1 MVEVYPSARAAI
13 FDLEDGATL
22 MAGGFG
28 ICGVIENLTEA
39 VREKGVKN
47 LTVISNAAGVDD
59 WFLGLWI
66 KNRQVRKM
74 ICSRIGANR
83 EFERQYL
90 AGEIEVEFVAQGTFA
105 ERLRAGGAGIGGFY
119 TRTGVGTV
127 LAEGKETKVIDGAT
141 YLLEKPLKADF
152 AFVKAWKGDT
162 AGNLIYHMT
171 ARNFNP
177 LMAMAGRVTIAEVEE
192 LVEAG
197 GLDPNCIHT
206 PGIYVQRIFQG
217 VGLEKRIEL
226 LTTRERREASRTR

>member
-1 MVEVYPSARAAI
+1 VVQVLPSAREAI
-13 FDLEDGATL
+13 IDLEDGATI

-28 ICGVIENLTEA
+28 ICGVVENLIEA

-59 WFLGLWI
+59 WFLGVWI
-66 KNRQVRKM
+66 KNRQIRKM
-74 ICSRIGANR
+74 VCSRIGANR

-90 AGEIEVEFVAQGTFA
+90 SGEIEVEFVAQGTLA

-127 LAEGKETKVIDGAT
+127 LAEGKETKVIDGVP
-141 YLLEKPLKADF
+141 YLLERPLKADF

-162 AGNLIYHMT
+162 AGNLIYRMT

-192 LVEAG
+192 LVPAG
-197 GLDPNCIHT
+197 ELDPNSVDS

-217 VGLEKRIEL
+217 VGLEKRLEL
-226 LTTRERREASRTR
+226 LTTRDRREANRTR